1 VLKEVNPLK
10 TLENLNKELGGR
22 YSFEMEMTPKDV
34 KIILENNN
42 NNFFSD
48 MVVFSLLAGCV
59 GIEATILDRCLRP
72 ERPPETIGNVRQFY
86 NPNAVVTDLF
96 IRYDVI
102 IRAKQVNGEW
112 CSYEPLAAPVNF
124 DAEDIEQ
131 EMFDI
136 LFDFVQSQE
145 LSFTEW
151 NDLDNPRIR
160 LVRKKD

>member
-1 VLKEVNPLK
+1 MTQLEKLKQ
-10 TLENLNKELGGR
+10 ELGDK
-22 YSFEMEMTPKDV
+22 YSFEMTMLPEVV
-34 KIILENNN
+34 KAILENNKDD
-42 NNFFSD
+42 FYSD
-48 MVVFSLLAGCV
+48 EVVFSLLAGCV
-59 GIEATILDRCLRP
+59 GIEATIMDRCLRP
-72 ERPPETIGNVRQFY
+72 EKPPKAEGNVKNFY

-112 CSYEPLAAPVNF
+112 CSYEPLATPVNL

-136 LFDFVQSQE
+136 LFYFAQTQE

-151 NDLDNPRIR
+151 NNLDNPRIR
-160 LVRKKD
+160 LVRKPD